1 MYIDYSRLWKLLIDR
16 GITKTELSSLT
27 GISSRVIA
35 KMSKNQTVTTDTIAR
50 ICEVL
55 DCGVEDVM
63 ECVSENRLSLYEYYK
78 KFGKV
83 IEENELT
90 KRIEFTKDGQ
100 KFVLYITRAAATK
113 ATHIHCKDDGSV
125 YREVLY
131 PFGGYTNPSRVE
143 SVLVKPQRKAD
154 ETVIVVIKGKP
165 GIITGLDEGIF
176 VSSRGKIK
184 TNKDIYV
191 MSETAFKL
199 FGGQK

>member
-1 MYIDYSRLWKLLIDR
+1 MYIDYSKLWKLLIDK
-16 GITKTELSSLT
+16 GITKTELSALT

-35 KMSKNQTVTTDTIAR
+35 KLSKNQTVTTDTLAR

-55 DCGVEDVM
+55 DCNVGDIM
-63 ECVSENRLSLYEYYK
+63 ECARESSLSLYEYYRK
-78 KFGKV
+78 YGNV
-83 IEENELT
+83 TDENELT
-90 KRIEFTKDGQ
+90 KKVEFEKDGQ
-100 KFVLYITRAAATK
+100 KYVLYITRSAVTK
-113 ATHIHCKDDGSV
+113 STHIHCREDGSV
-125 YREVLY
+125 YREDLY

-143 SVLVKPQRKAD
+143 SVLAKPQRKAD

-184 TNKDIYV
+184 TINDIYV